1 MFCLK
6 QIKEDKFLF
15 VLFLFFHAL
24 LYFVLLYGGAIEIL
38 KNYDET
44 TNLIFKSFYLFS
56 MGYWFSSLFE
66 LIILILGSV
75 SNSLA
80 NLTQRSKSFLAIKE
94 FLKQLKR

>member
-24 LYFVLLYGGAIEIL
+24 LYFVLLINGGAIEIL

-44 TNLIFKSFYLFS
+44 TNLIFKSFIFIFNGLLVF
-56 MGYWFSSLFE
+56 
-66 LIILILGSV
+66 
-75 SNSLA
+75 
-80 NLTQRSKSFLAIKE
+80 
-94 FLKQLKR
+94 